1 MSRWQPGR
9 SAAQVAPVD
18 APFSKKDGHRV
29 GDGRK
34 AAKTLTQAVQQAEAA
49 RDDARA
55 VLEEMRGLAREVRD
69 MLLETRAR
77 VRRAVWTVAACAAAM
92 LGGFLWALTSM
103 GVPL

>member
-34 AAKTLTQAVQQAEAA
+34 AAKTLTQAVKEAEAA
-49 RDDARA
+49 RD
-55 VLEEMRGLAREVRD
+55 EMRDLAREARD
-69 MLLETRAR
+69 MQQDVRAR
-77 VRRAVWTVAACAAAM
+77 VRRAVWTVATCAAATV
-92 LGGFLWALTSM
+92 GSFLCALARI
-103 GVPL
+103 GAL

>member
-55 VLEEMRGLAREVRD
+55 ALEEMRGLAREARD
-69 MLLETRAR
+69 LQLDVRAR
-77 VRRAVWTVAACAAAM
+77 VRRAVWTVAAVMAVSVGSVFCALARI
-92 LGGFLWALTSM
+92 GAL
-103 GVPL
+103 